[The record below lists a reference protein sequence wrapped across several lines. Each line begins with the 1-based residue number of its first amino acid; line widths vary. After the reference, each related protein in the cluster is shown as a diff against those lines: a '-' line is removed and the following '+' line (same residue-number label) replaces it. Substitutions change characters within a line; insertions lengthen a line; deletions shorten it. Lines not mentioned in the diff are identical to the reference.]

1 MLGRYP
7 ITWSQNRKFWFWVV
21 RIELEL
27 GLKNWNWVPN
37 SIYVWNQNQ
46 NTCLWRKKLATG
58 SGPG

>member
-7 ITWSQNRKFWFWVV
+7 TTWGQNHEFWFWVV
-21 RIELEL
+21 RIDLEL

-46 NTCLWRKKLATG
+46 NTCLWKKKLATG